1 MLRTTLFTALLA
13 CSASTAH
20 AFTEPDSGGWFGVGG
35 GLALGGSSP
44 LSAGAGWQGTA
55 GLWFGKHDAV
65 YAFGKYTGIG
75 VTVRQSLLGDAL
87 QTEPMLELRRGADI
101 VVVTTQLFVSGGPL
115 LREGGVGATMLAGG
129 GVKYRVTPY
138 FGIVARLEADA
149 SVFEGSWGFRGN
161 VVAGLEYA
169 GPWSGRRE

>member
-1 MLRTTLFTALLA
+1 MLKRSLLIALLA
-13 CSASTAH
+13 LPATTAH

-35 GLALGGSSP
+35 GLALGDANP
-44 LSAGAGWQGTA
+44 LSAGAGWQATA

-87 QTEPMLELRRGADI
+87 QTEPMLEIRRGADI
-101 VVVTTQLFVSGGPL
+101 VVVTTQLFASAGPL
-115 LREGGVGATMLAGG
+115 LREGDIGVSMLVGG
-129 GVKYRVTPY
+129 GVKYRLTPY
-138 FGIVARLEADA
+138 FGITGRLEAGATYIDTT
-149 SVFEGSWGFRGN
+149 WGFRSN
-161 VVAGLEYA
+161 VVLGLEYA